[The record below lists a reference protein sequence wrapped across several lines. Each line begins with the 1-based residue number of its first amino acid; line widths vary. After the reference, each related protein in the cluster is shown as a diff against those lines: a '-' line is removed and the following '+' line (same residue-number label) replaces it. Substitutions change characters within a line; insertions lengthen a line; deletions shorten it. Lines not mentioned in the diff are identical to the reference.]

1 MTIIEAIEVRHAVR
15 SFTEQKIEG
24 QTEETLCRA
33 IDDVN
38 KESGLHFQLCT
49 DEPEAFQASKPHYGN
64 FENCRNYIAAVAQNG
79 SDEKIGYY
87 GEKLVLIAQTL
98 GLNSCWVVLTY
109 KKGKAA
115 YTCADGEKLRCVID
129 LGYGKTQGVQ
139 HKSKEIG
146 KLCNISGEEPKW
158 FLSGMKAALLAP
170 TAVNQQRFFFTREG
184 NTVSAKAL
192 SSIMGNTELD
202 LGIVKYHFELGAG
215 VDNFKWA

>member
-1 MTIIEAIEVRHAVR
+1 MTIIEAMEARHAVR

-24 QTEETLCRA
+24 QTEEALRQA
-33 IDDVN
+33 IDETN

-64 FENCRNYIAAVAQNG
+64 FENCRNYIAAVAAPG

-87 GEKLVLIAQTL
+87 GEKLVLLAQTM

-115 YTCADGEKLRCVID
+115 YTCADGEKLRCVIA
-129 LGYGKTQGVQ
+129 LGYGKTQGAP
-139 HKSKEIG
+139 HKSKDMD
-146 KLCNISGEEPKW
+146 KLCKINGDEPEW
-158 FLSGMKAALLAP
+158 FMSGMKAALLAP
-170 TAVNQQRFFFTREG
+170 TAVNQQRFFITHDG
-184 NTVSAKAL
+184 NTVTAKTL
-192 SSIMGNTELD
+192 PSIIGNTELD

-215 VDNFKWA
+215 KDSFKWA